1 VTKAKSKIQTPT
13 LDLEQEIAQA
23 IGSIYVAGLDE
34 AGRGALAGPV
44 VAAAVILPLDQPDEL
59 ARFASVRDSKQLTA
73 AQRQQLYDQI
83 TTHALTYGIGR
94 ATAQEIDQDGIL
106 KANFRAMLS
115 AVAQLHP
122 PAQYLLVDGSLPI
135 RPTALPQKTVVR
147 GDSRCLTIAAASI
160 LAKVSRDR
168 LMVELDAQYPLYSF
182 GRHKGYATPQHLAAL
197 EKHGPCPI
205 HRFTFAPIRR
215 PLL

>member
-1 VTKAKSKIQTPT
+1 VKKAKSKIQNPT
-13 LDLEQEIAQA
+13 LDLEQQIAQE

-44 VAAAVILPLDQPDEL
+44 VAAAVILPLDQPDQL
-59 ARFASVRDSKQLTA
+59 AHFANVRDSKQLTA
-73 AQRQQLYDQI
+73 LQREQLYDKI
-83 TTHALTYGIGR
+83 IAHALTYGIGS

-115 AVAQLHP
+115 AVAQLDP
-122 PAQYLLVDGSLPI
+122 PAQYLLVDGSLPV
-135 RPTALPQKTVVR
+135 RPTVLPQKTVVR

-168 LMVELDAQYPLYSF
+168 LMIQLNEQYPLYGF

-197 EKHGPCPI
+197 EKYGPCPL
-205 HRFTFAPIRR
+205 HRYTFAPIRR